1 MCGIIGYVGYR
12 QALPILI
19 DSLKRLEYRGYDSA
33 GVAVVEDGVKIAK
46 DKGYIANLEATLPK
60 FTGVVG
66 LGHTRWA
73 THGPPSKEN
82 SHPFYDCKEKIALA
96 HNGIIENYADLRDE
110 LKGRG
115 HTFRS
120 QTDTETIVHLVEEL
134 YDGNLEDAVRK
145 ALGRCTGTFAVTVV
159 HADEPDKLVA
169 ARNFSPLVVGLGS
182 DENYVAS
189 DIPALLKYTDRV
201 LYIMDRELVVLR
213 PRSVQILD
221 FEGRPVTRE
230 PQRISWSLE
239 DAERGGFEHFMLKE
253 IHEQPQAIHNTLLG
267 RMTEVDA
274 NGFFQNGFTGVKL
287 LACGTSHHASLMG
300 KYILEEIAKVPTT
313 VELASEYRY
322 APIPTERPL
331 VLLVSQSGETADTLG
346 AAREAKRRGCK
357 TLGITNVVGSSLTR
371 ETDRTMYTR
380 AGLEIGVA
388 ATKTFTAQV
397 VALFLVAIRMGL
409 ERGTLDP
416 EDANRLRDELR
427 ALPRHVQS
435 VLNRAEDI
443 EALGRTLAGARDMF
457 FLGRGIE
464 YPAAMEGALKMKEIS
479 YIHAEAYAAGE
490 LKHGPLAL
498 LTPETPTVAVVPR
511 DRNYEKMMSNIGE
524 VNARGSPV
532 LAIGTEGDKDLAR
545 FVDHVVY
552 VPKVR
557 DILYPISVSVV
568 LQLFAYFAA
577 RKRGCTIDKPRNLAK
592 TVTVE

>member
-12 QALPILI
+12 EALPILI

-33 GVAVVEDGVKIAK
+33 GVAVVHDGVTIAK
-46 DKGYIANLEATLPK
+46 DKGYIANLEAKLPK
-60 FTGVVG
+60 LKGVVG

-82 SHPFYDCKEKIALA
+82 SHPFYDCKERIALA
-96 HNGIIENYADLRDE
+96 HNGIIENYVDLRDE

-115 HTFRS
+115 HSFRS

-134 YDGNLEDAVRK
+134 YDGNLEEAVRK
-145 ALGRCTGTFAVTVV
+145 ALNRCTGTYAVTVV

-169 ARNFSPLVVGLGS
+169 ARNFSPLVVGLGG

-213 PRSVQILD
+213 PRSVQIMDLD
-221 FEGRPVTRE
+221 GRPVTRE
-230 PQRISWSLE
+230 PQRITWSLE

-287 LACGTSHHASLMG
+287 LACGTSYHASLMG

-313 VELASEYRY
+313 AELASEYRY

-331 VLLVSQSGETADTLG
+331 VLLLSQSGETADTLG

-435 VLNRAEDI
+435 VLNRTEEI
-443 EALGRTLAGARDMF
+443 EALARTYAGARDMF
-457 FLGRGIE
+457 FIGRGIE

-479 YIHAEAYAAGE
+479 YIHAEAYAGGE

-498 LTPETPTVAVVPR
+498 LTPETPIVAVVPR

-524 VNARGSPV
+524 VHARGSPV
-532 LAIGTEGDKDLAR
+532 LAIGAEGDKDLSR
-545 FVDHVVY
+545 FADHVLY

-557 DILYPISVSVV
+557 DILYPVSVTIV
-568 LQLFAYFAA
+568 LQLLAYYTA